1 MIEKIFKY
9 SFFALLLTLFGCR
22 EIPVKK
28 DDLLAD
34 DVRLYQRTPAWT
46 LAKAVDDQNI
56 NEINRQVLEE
66 KIPVD
71 FKEKKFGLT
80 LLMYAVITNKIHS
93 VQRLLELRAD
103 PNLPNDSLTDS
114 GMNAVIFA
122 CDVPN
127 VSPQIL
133 RLLLK
138 YGGNPNSME
147 CGRNFDIEGD
157 WTPARR
163 SALSYAIPLFGKFDK
178 VKILVEMGADVN
190 RCGDGQ
196 NSPLMDAI
204 VLDRMDVALYLLEH
218 GADYH
223 CKYKIYDPSFGE
235 DGHYVDILYMLRQCI
250 YPLDSQEYKDKLKVV
265 KFLKDRGLDYLK
277 SPIPEYVIDD
287 IKKQIKP
294 KNNAELQY
302 YLKRY

>member
-71 FKEKKFGLT
+71 FKVKKFGLT

-190 RCGDGQ
+190 R
-196 NSPLMDAI
+196 
-204 VLDRMDVALYLLEH
+204 
-218 GADYH
+218 
-223 CKYKIYDPSFGE
+223 
-235 DGHYVDILYMLRQCI
+235 
-250 YPLDSQEYKDKLKVV
+250 
-265 KFLKDRGLDYLK
+265 
-277 SPIPEYVIDD
+277 
-287 IKKQIKP
+287 
-294 KNNAELQY
+294 
-302 YLKRY
+302 

>member
-1 MIEKIFKY
+1 MIKIIFKY
-9 SFFALLLTLFGCR
+9 SFFALFFSLFGCR
-22 EIPVKK
+22 EIPVNI

-103 PNLPNDSLTDS
+103 PNLPNDSLKDS

-163 SALSYAIPLFGKFDK
+163 SALSYAISLFGKFDK

-196 NSPLMDAI
+196 DFPLMDAL
-204 VLDRMDVALYLLEH
+204 VHDRIDVALYLLEH

-235 DGHYVDILYMLRQCI
+235 DGHYVDILYMLKQCI

-265 KFLKDRGLDYLK
+265 KFLKDRGMDYWKTLTPEYTIEKIQRQMKFKTDEEILDYLK
-277 SPIPEYVIDD
+277 KY
-287 IKKQIKP
+287 
-294 KNNAELQY
+294 
-302 YLKRY
+302 

>member
-1 MIEKIFKY
+1 M
-9 SFFALLLTLFGCR
+9 
-22 EIPVKK
+22 
-28 DDLLAD
+28 LAD

-127 VSPQIL
+127 VSGSP
-133 RLLLK
+133 
-138 YGGNPNSME
+138 
-147 CGRNFDIEGD
+147 
-157 WTPARR
+157 
-163 SALSYAIPLFGKFDK
+163 
-178 VKILVEMGADVN
+178 VKPCVE
-190 RCGDGQ
+190 
-196 NSPLMDAI
+196 
-204 VLDRMDVALYLLEH
+204 
-218 GADYH
+218 
-223 CKYKIYDPSFGE
+223 
-235 DGHYVDILYMLRQCI
+235 
-250 YPLDSQEYKDKLKVV
+250 
-265 KFLKDRGLDYLK
+265 
-277 SPIPEYVIDD
+277 
-287 IKKQIKP
+287 
-294 KNNAELQY
+294 
-302 YLKRY
+302 